1 MAENGTLGNS
11 KKHLASTHSCQE
23 GKHPLTVFSHKTR
36 TNTMSTGQGGL
47 LCCSIYTHL
56 PQDFTA
62 KVGSDAN
69 TLKYSAVDG
78 TGVGVLE
85 ETRTK
90 SEPLALVTRSST

>member
-1 MAENGTLGNS
+1 
-11 KKHLASTHSCQE
+11 
-23 GKHPLTVFSHKTR
+23 
-36 TNTMSTGQGGL
+36 MSTGQGGL